1 MKADA
6 VTKLALAAILA
17 ASVALSGCS
26 VGQIRDAALVGAHG
40 KLLDAEF
47 EAAAIA
53 VTDSTVLTVDER
65 EALWRAVDELD
76 DQRLYLRKILERPA
90 TEQAVAAV
98 TACARLEKIG
108 RTYSAGRTTF
118 VAALD
123 REGEPVP
130 LMLRQYDESAAV
142 AYDGLHAQ
150 VCDDGSAI
158 QAADVAGYL
167 GLTLRVIAAVNGAPV

>member
-1 MKADA
+1 MKRL
-6 VTKLALAAILA
+6 VTFACLTLATLALY
-17 ASVALSGCS
+17 GCS
-26 VGQIRDAALVGAHG
+26 AGQVRDAALAGAHG

-47 EAAAIA
+47 ESAAIA

-76 DQRLYLRKILERPA
+76 DQRLYLRKILDRPA
-90 TEQAVAAV
+90 AEQAVAAV

-108 RTYSAGRTTF
+108 RTYSVGKTTF